1 VPFGEKRGSWRAAL
15 AQRLQYKRRIQTSP
29 EDLMKK
35 RTQSLWMLGALALAM
50 GTATL
55 QAQQSDPSQTPSTPP
70 SDQQQQQ
77 QPPAGQNGDAQSA
90 QPSSDGSQ
98 TFSGTIVKSGDK
110 YVLQDASGKN
120 YDIDRQDGLKQYEGK
135 QVRVKGTLDADGKTI
150 HMK

>member
-1 VPFGEKRGSWRAAL
+1 
-15 AQRLQYKRRIQTSP
+15 
-29 EDLMKK
+29 MKK
-35 RTQSLWMLGALALAM
+35 RTQTLWMLGALALAM

-55 QAQQSDPSQTPSTPP
+55 HAQQSDQSQTPSTPP
-70 SDQQQQQ
+70 SQQQQ
-77 QPPAGQNGDAQSA
+77 QPPAGQNGSDAQSA
-90 QPSSDGSQ
+90 QPSDDSQ
-98 TFSGTIVKSGDK
+98 TFSGTIVKAGDK